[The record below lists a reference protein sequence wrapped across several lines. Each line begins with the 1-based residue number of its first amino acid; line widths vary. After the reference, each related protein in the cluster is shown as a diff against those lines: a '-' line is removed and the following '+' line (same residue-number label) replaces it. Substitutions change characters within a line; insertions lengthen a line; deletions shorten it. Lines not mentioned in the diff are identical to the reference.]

1 MQVTDTEG
9 DNYLGGKNLDY
20 AIVDEIIIPYIQNNY
35 IIDEILEDDA
45 KKQILRDAMK
55 FYAEQAKN
63 QLSFKDRCDIMSQL
77 DEFGDDDEGNPIEL
91 DMVITRAQL
100 EKVVTPIFR
109 RL

>member
-45 KKQILRDAMK
+45 KSRFFAM
-55 FYAEQAKN
+55 
-63 QLSFKDRCDIMSQL
+63 
-77 DEFGDDDEGNPIEL
+77 P
-91 DMVITRAQL
+91 
-100 EKVVTPIFR
+100 
-109 RL
+109 